1 MARFRWYA
9 GAVPSPARAYHH
21 GDLRRALIVQALEL
35 IERDG
40 LAALSLRD
48 LARQVGVSH
57 AAPVHHFGD
66 KAGLLTAIATQG
78 FLTLADELQG
88 TYART
93 ASYLEVGVAYVQF
106 AMCHRAY
113 FEVMFRPELY
123 RADDLALEAARQQA
137 RAVLYGPLA
146 ERPDVGPAD
155 TRHAGLA
162 AWSLVHG
169 LATLLLTGNL
179 PPELSSDPE
188 ALTRAVAGNL
198 FQPRPGRHQ
207 AQRT

>member
-1 MARFRWYA
+1 MR
-9 GAVPSPARAYHH
+9 
-21 GDLRRALIVQALEL
+21 
-35 IERDG
+35 RDG

-66 KAGLLTAIATQG
+66 KAGLLTAIATEG
-78 FLTLADELQG
+78 FLILANELRR

-93 ASYLEVGVAYVQF
+93 GSFLEVGVAYVRF
-106 AMCHRAY
+106 SKRHRAH
-113 FEVMFRPELY
+113 FDVMYRPELY
-123 RADDLALEAARQQA
+123 RADDPDLEAARREA

-146 ERPDVGPAD
+146 DRDDMTPAD
-155 TRHAGLA
+155 TRHEGLA

-179 PPELSSDPE
+179 PPDVSGDPE
-188 ALTRAVAGNL
+188 ALTRSGAGYL
-198 FQPRPGRHQ
+198 FQPRGGRRQ
-207 AQRT
+207 SPDQ